1 VKRRI
6 RFWVIVVLASVC
18 LVLLGGRL
26 VLVHWY
32 LPWYLK
38 ASANPEFFAAD
49 VAKFA
54 TTDRDHPPPARP
66 IVFVGS
72 SSIRLWDTLQRD
84 MAPLPV
90 LNRGFGGAQ
99 LSSVVHFVDR
109 VVIQYRPRAVVLY
122 AGDNDIDAGKSP
134 EDVVREFRAF
144 VSRVQ
149 SASPD
154 VRIYYLSMKPSLLN
168 WANWPKYRQANA
180 QISAICASD
189 PRLGYIDG
197 ATPLLAHGQP
207 PPHEL
212 YRFDQ
217 MHLSAKGYALWTGI
231 IRPRLQKDLGEAA
244 RATDADQQS
253 SQ

>member
-1 VKRRI
+1 MKRRI

-18 LVLLGGRL
+18 LVLIGSRL
-26 VLVHWY
+26 VLIHWY
-32 LPWYLK
+32 LPWYQK

-54 TTDRDHPPPARP
+54 TTDRDHPPPRQP

-99 LSSVVHFVDR
+99 LSSVVYFVDR
-109 VVIQYRPRAVVLY
+109 VVIHYRPRAVVLY

-134 EDVVREFRAF
+134 EDIVREFRVF

-149 SASPD
+149 SALPEA
-154 VRIYYLSMKPSLLN
+154 RIYYLSMKPSLLH
-168 WANWPKYRQANA
+168 WANWPKYRQANE
-180 QISAICASD
+180 QIYVICASS

-197 ATPLLAHGQP
+197 ATALLAYGQP
-207 PPHEL
+207 PPREL

-217 MHLSAKGYALWTGI
+217 EHLSVKGYSLWTDI
-231 IRPRLQKDLGEAA
+231 IRSRLQKDLGETA
-244 RATDADQQS
+244 RGP
-253 SQ
+253 